1 MSIKKSLVLKIKKIH
16 IKRLKFKNLR
26 KINKRKFFRTALFI
40 FLLLS
45 VYVFGTVLGAY
56 KAVLQNLPSISRLEE
71 FEPNIITYIFSDEG
85 EVVGEYAK
93 EKRIV
98 VSYEE
103 IPEVL
108 INAIIATEDPRFYK
122 HKGIDFLGILRA
134 VKEDIKLLLTPRKLH
149 GGSTISQQLIRRLLL
164 HRKQTVRRKLK
175 EVLLALQIEKRYSK
189 REILALYCNQ
199 FDLGHGACGVEAASR
214 LYFDKKVSELNLEEA
229 ALITGIFRGPYY
241 YSPYREPELT
251 LRRRNHVLNRMIEEG
266 YITKEEG
273 EEAKMAP
280 MNVLPLHRG
289 DSDFAAYFN
298 EEVRRYLEENYGA
311 DALYNEGLKVY
322 TTINPTYQKYAEEAL
337 RNGLRVLDKRQ
348 GWRKDKR
355 NLSEQGI
362 ENLEELEKPF
372 KDEESG
378 ETMLS
383 SWLKPYLEENEIIEA
398 VVLSVER
405 REAKVKVKEYT
416 GRLTNKD
423 IAWTKSKGNNLKN
436 LIREGDVIH
445 VKIKKIDEEKKELLV
460 SLDQEPI
467 LEGAFLAVEPQTGQ
481 IKAMVG
487 GFDFKRLKFNQ
498 ATQALRQPGSVIKPI
513 IYTAALENGYT
524 PATRI
529 VDEPTE
535 FIDKWSG
542 EPWSPRNYDQKYKGT
557 VTLRIGLEESRNIVT
572 AKLLDYISP
581 QTGVDY
587 CRKFGITSPVYPYLS
602 LSLGTFEMKLIELVS
617 AFTTFPNKGIR
628 ITPYFITRIEDK
640 DGNILEECKVESEE
654 VISPQ
659 IAYIMTSLLQGVV
672 QRGTGWRAA
681 ALEKPLGGKTGTT
694 DEHSDAWFIGFSP
707 SLCAGVWI
715 GHEKEKKTIG
725 DRQSGAVA
733 AQPIWVEFFRR
744 IIEDEKRIAEETGE
758 EPIKEEFEIPSNLT
772 FVTID
777 YKTGLI
783 ATPFCLF
790 TMKEVFI
797 PGSEPKKFCS
807 HEAHMLIL
815 DYYSALKKD
824 DH

>member
-707 SLCAGVWI
+707 SLCAGVWV

>member
-45 VYVFGTVLGAY
+45 VCVFGTVLGAY

-337 RNGLRVLDKRQ
+337 RNRLRVLDKRQ

-378 ETMLS
+378 EAMLS
-383 SWLKPYLEENEIIEA
+383 NWLKPYLEENEIIEA

-405 REAKVKVKEYT
+405 REAKIKVKEYT
-416 GRLTNKD
+416 GWLTNKD

-467 LEGAFLAVEPQTGQ
+467 LEGAFLAIEPQTGQ

-529 VDEPTE
+529 IDGPTE

-659 IAYIMTSLLQGVV
+659 IAYIMTSLLRGVV

-681 ALEKPLGGKTGTT
+681 ALEKPLCGKTGTT

-707 SLCAGVWI
+707 SLCAGVWV

-744 IIEDEKRIAEETGE
+744 IIDDEKRIAEETGE
-758 EPIKEEFEIPSNLT
+758 EPIKEEFEIPSNLA